1 MKIETLASDPSWVN
15 RSENLLFFGSS
26 GTGKTHLAA
35 AICNGLIEQDVRV
48 RHYQATALVQEL
60 QRAREELQLERVFA
74 RLDRYAVSPEAIS
87 PVNPTLPSQLVVLFS
102 ALGSILSIIFQN
114 GNVDREIVVKQP
126 ELYQ

>member
-1 MKIETLASDPSWVN
+1 MGDVGSLV
-15 RSENLLFFGSS
+15 RLLDTDFWFLLMG
-26 GTGKTHLAA
+26 
-35 AICNGLIEQDVRV
+35 DVV
-48 RHYQATALVQEL
+48 T
-60 QRAREELQLERVFA
+60 
-74 RLDRYAVSPEAIS
+74 VSPEAIS